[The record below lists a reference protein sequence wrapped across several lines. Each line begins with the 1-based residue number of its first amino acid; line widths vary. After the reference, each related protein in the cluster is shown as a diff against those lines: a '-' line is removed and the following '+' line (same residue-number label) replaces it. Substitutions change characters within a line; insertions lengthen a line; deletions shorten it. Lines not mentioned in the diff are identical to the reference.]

1 MTRSSFLTIFGLLLI
16 QGITVA
22 VPAQTQ
28 QDQQAGPNRPVQFGA
43 SVETVLIDLMVAD
56 ADGNFVHGLTAEEFR
71 VFEEGRR

>member
-1 MTRSSFLTIFGLLLI
+1 MRSFSLPGMARSSFFAIFGLLLI

-56 ADGNFVHGLTAEEFR
+56 ADGNFVHGLTAEE
-71 VFEEGRR
+71 